1 MTDDTMLRT
10 TTPKTPKAKSHPDSW
25 EPELAEGRQRQAL
38 ARQMGGPERV
48 ERQHKGGRLTVRE
61 RIDRMLDPGTFKEI
75 GSIAGKATYD
85 AKGNLTTLASGG
97 PVCHYDSENRL
108 VSQTGGSGATLA
120 YYPDGSLWQTTGSV
134 TTEFLYDGDQIIGEV
149 SRKA

>member
-1 MTDDTMLRT
+1 MTDDSMLQM
-10 TTPKTPKAKSHPDSW
+10 PAAKPAKTHPDSW
-25 EPELAEGRQRQAL
+25 EPELAELRQRQAL

-85 AKGNLTTLASGG
+85 DGG
-97 PVCHYDSENRL
+97 KI
-108 VSQTGGSGATLA
+108 
-120 YYPDGSLWQTTGSV
+120 
-134 TTEFLYDGDQIIGEV
+134 TEFM
-149 SRKA
+149 ATAA